1 MNFGAIIVVL
11 LAVFASLTKEGVSG
25 RGLRGAVVKPV
36 EPVCRNCVS
45 SSDFSG
51 RKPASVQTLVDP
63 FQGPRVLPSSAFQ
76 SDSTR
81 TKRRGKQTV
90 TKATVAHVASA
101 PAPVPAQNAT
111 ATPEPEQRNTN
122 LRGPVATAPP
132 QNATATPEPEQ
143 RNTNLRGPVATAPP
157 QNATATPEPVERNT
171 NLRGPVATAPPQ
183 NATATPEPVERNTTN
198 LRGPVTTAPPQNA
211 TALAPEPVERKKPNL
226 RGDRTC
232 TSKVFLTDDEDAPAN
247 CPYQVPY
254 GPMKEE

>member
-1 MNFGAIIVVL
+1 MNVWSILAVL

-25 RGLRGAVVKPV
+25 RGLRGAVKPV
-36 EPVCRNCVS
+36 KKPCGNCVS
-45 SSDFSG
+45 SSVFSD
-51 RKPASVQTLVDP
+51 RESSLVQTLVNP
-63 FQGPRVLPSSAFQ
+63 FQGPRVLPSSAFS

-143 RNTNLRGPVATAPP
+143 RNTNLRGPVTTAPP
-157 QNATATPEPVERNT
+157 QNATAT
-171 NLRGPVATAPPQ
+171 
-183 NATATPEPVERNTTN
+183 
-198 LRGPVTTAPPQNA
+198 
-211 TALAPEPVERKKPNL
+211 PEPVERKKPNL